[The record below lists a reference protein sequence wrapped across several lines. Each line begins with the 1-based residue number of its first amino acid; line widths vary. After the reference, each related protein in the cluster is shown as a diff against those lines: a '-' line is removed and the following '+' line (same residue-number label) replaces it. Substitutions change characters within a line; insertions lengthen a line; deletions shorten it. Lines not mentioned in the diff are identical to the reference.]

1 MTSDHE
7 PAALTRLRE
16 RVRSAA
22 ADHAALR
29 IRAGGTKDF
38 YGNPCDGALLDP
50 RELAGIVDYEPTE
63 LVVTV
68 RSGTPLAELEKVLAE
83 RNQML
88 PFEPPHYGAGA
99 TVGGTVA
106 AGLAGPRRV
115 AAGAV
120 RDFVLG
126 ARLLDGRGALLT
138 FGGRVMKNVA
148 GYDMARVLAGSLGTL
163 GVITDVSIKLLPKPV
178 AECTLRFELD
188 EATAIERLNEWGG
201 KPLPITASVWLDG
214 TLYLRL
220 SGANA
225 GVTAARSRLG
235 GEVAEEAR
243 WWADLREQR
252 HEFFRVSGD
261 EALWRL
267 AVPPTTK
274 PLALGPTLIEWN
286 GGQRWLRGR
295 LDAERV
301 RAAAAGARGHATR
314 FRGGDGKGPTFH
326 PLEPVLARLHQRLK
340 AEFDPAGIFNP
351 GRLIPVH

>member
-1 MTSDHE
+1 MTSNPE

-22 ADHAALR
+22 ADRTALR

-38 YGNPCDGALLDP
+38 YGNASDGALLDP

-68 RSGTPLAELEKVLAE
+68 RCGTPLKELETALAE

-88 PFEPPHYGAGA
+88 PFEPPHFGAGA

-126 ARLLDGRGALLT
+126 AHLIDGRGELLS

-163 GVITDVSIKLLPKPV
+163 GVVTDVSLKLLPKPV
-178 AECTLRFELD
+178 AECTLRFEVD
-188 EATAIERLNEWGG
+188 EPTAIKRLNEWAGQ
-201 KPLPITASVWLDG
+201 PLPISGSAWLDG
-214 TLYLRL
+214 ALHIRL

-225 GVTAARSRLG
+225 AVTAARSRLG
-235 GEVAEEAR
+235 GELVEQPE
-243 WWADLREQR
+243 WWTDLREQR
-252 HEFFRVSGD
+252 HAFFRVIGGES
-261 EALWRL
+261 LWRL
-267 AVPPTTK
+267 ALPPTTP

-286 GGQRWLRGR
+286 GGQRWLRGQ
-295 LDAERV
+295 LDAQRV
-301 RAAAAGARGHATR
+301 RAAAAGGHATR
-314 FRGGDGKGPTFH
+314 FRGGDRQGTAFH
-326 PLEPVLARLHQRLK
+326 PLEPVAARLHQRLK
-340 AEFDPAGIFNP
+340 AEFDPSGIFNP
-351 GRLIPVH
+351 GRLIPIS